1 MSVAVV
7 EVISLI
13 TSLLQVINRASAE
26 VVTMTALIEKAK
38 AEGRDLTDDELLE
51 ARDAATKAIARLA

>member
-51 ARDAATKAIARLA
+51 ARDAATKAIARL